1 MTSEKDTFL
10 EESQIKSKFMLRPLK
25 RLSNTSDSFLSKVPN
40 SLKIRT
46 QKELLLWESLTRLLF
61 MEENSTTQKRRKL
74 RPYLVILEVCFPQ
87 RVLAQGILKLTDW
100 VKGKV
105 PS

>member
-1 MTSEKDTFL
+1 MTSEQDTFL
-10 EESQIKSKFMLRPLK
+10 EDSQIKSKFMLMPLQ
-25 RLSNTSDSFLSKVPN
+25 RLSNTFDSFLSKVPN
-40 SLKIRT
+40 SLKVRT
-46 QKELLLWESLTRLLF
+46 QKELFLWKSQPHLLF
-61 MEENSTTQKRRKL
+61 MEGNSMIQKRRKRRL
-74 RPYLVILEVCFPQ
+74 YLVILEACFPQ